1 MKKLQTIKVYKT
13 GDKDP
18 FLAMVVDKFFVDENY
33 GILRLQNEHVILYLY
48 ENDWSYYKLF
58 DYQEL

>member
-1 MKKLQTIKVYKT
+1 MDKLQIIKVYKT

-18 FLAMVVDKFFVDENY
+18 FLAMVVDKFFVDEKY

-48 ENDWSYYKLF
+48 DNDWSYYETF